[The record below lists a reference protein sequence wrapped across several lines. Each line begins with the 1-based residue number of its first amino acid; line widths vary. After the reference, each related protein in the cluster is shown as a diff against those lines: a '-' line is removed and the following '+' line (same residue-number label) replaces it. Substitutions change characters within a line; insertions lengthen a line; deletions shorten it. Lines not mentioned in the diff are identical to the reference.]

1 MKSLDSAKKVKEVM
15 QRDIATVKFDTPLN
29 DIIELLKKKDISG
42 AVVIDNIGEFIGII
56 SILDVF
62 KVMRDEDI
70 REKAPLAEEIMTPF
84 AITATPDETIK
95 EAALKM
101 LENSIHRLIVVESP
115 VKKKPIGIVTSK
127 DLIRG
132 LYSK

>member
-1 MKSLDSAKKVKEVM
+1 MESLDSTKKVKDVM
-15 QRDIATVKFDTPLN
+15 QKKVATVRFDAPL
-29 DIIELLKKKDISG
+29 DKIIEMLKTKEISG
-42 AVVIDNIGEFIGII
+42 VVVIDNIGEFVGII

-62 KVMRDEDI
+62 KIMREENARED
-70 REKAPLAEEIMTPF
+70 APLAEEIMTPY
-84 AITATPDETIK
+84 AITALPDETIK
-95 EAALKM
+95 EAALKL

-115 VKKKPIGIVTSK
+115 SRKKPVGIVTSK